1 MLFWG
6 ARYTRSWIT
15 MLVAIPL
22 LSGIYFSVLGGTSAW
37 IALVPLTVVIVGAL
51 WSVPLSIASPE
62 GIRVVLRAEVVPWT
76 LVASVL
82 DPRPGDEEVRMEL
95 TNGRILAVPGA
106 PPSAVPTLRRLHA
119 EKR

>member
-22 LSGIYFSVLGGTSAW
+22 LSGIYVSVLGGTSAW
-37 IALVPLTVVIVGAL
+37 IALVPLTAVVIVAL
-51 WSVPLSIASPE
+51 WLVPLSTVSAE
-62 GIRVVLRAEVVPWT
+62 GIRLVLRAEVVPWSR
-76 LVASVL
+76 VASVL
-82 DPRPGDEEVRMEL
+82 DPRPGDEQVRLEL
-95 TNGRILAVPGA
+95 TNGRILSVPGA
-106 PPSAVPTLRRLHA
+106 PPSAVPTLRRLRS